1 MDAAVQSYIF
11 QPSIIAQL
19 LAGTAAMTAFAF
31 GVAAVVPKISKVLI
45 PKPKATRLG
54 DHIKFKSMH
63 KDRKTIICEDNVHA
77 VIVNFAGIDLR
88 FNEPARQRALNNARQ
103 VWVEQM
109 NDLGIRMRLFFVRD
123 RLPKGSDYKHSHGIM
138 DKVASAWNKGLP
150 RALSTEFYAVLSVK
164 DATKAVLRLDEA
176 LEQTKSIM
184 ADYRPSELIDNLEV
198 AETSAD
204 APRIDQREETMTPAA
219 FFSRMLS
226 PLSRPVP
233 IGQREKGLPLSY
245 RMTTDNVRYDSE
257 LGMFEFSNGPERKY
271 AAVFVIEEWTSPML
285 ESHMLELLSYPVEM
299 TICHDINPIGKGAA
313 MATLRWQEKMAPGL
327 QPGSD
332 AATQFSTV
340 AQAIERGS
348 EEEQE
353 LAQVQSTITIY
364 GDTPEE
370 VLAGRSMINQLKMV
384 GITPVWPKHTMVQH
398 WFGHFPGFD
407 SMARPQR
414 LLSGEISIL
423 ATFQHTPTGKLRSD
437 WGEGPIAMFET
448 IDGSPYAFN
457 FHVGEGSPPLGHCV
471 VIGPSGQGK
480 AQPLDAAILT
490 PTGWSTM
497 GEMKV
502 GKLVRAPDGKVARVT
517 GVYPQ
522 GFKDNYV
529 IEFEDGRQV
538 EACDEHLWKIW
549 NPGNARY
556 EVLPLKDV
564 QKLHEKMKS
573 KGRNISVPLMDMDAA
588 HLPEVHLDL
597 PAYFMGVYLGD
608 GGTATGSLI
617 ISTAEPEHT
626 LERIV
631 SEIPDY
637 KFNSVSEGSVDHRMV
652 MVDRS
657 VMKAHDGYNGEREK
671 IFNSRGFEVV
681 DFEGQKFGLG
691 EISEKHGLYHQ
702 LVRSRLNRGWN
713 LNQALGLDDVT
724 SREYKDNPVKE
735 KLKKLGIYGLKS
747 DEKFIPEVYL
757 EGSYEQRLALMQG
770 LMDTDGGVENDGTKA
785 SFTSTSERMA
795 RQVQKLAWSLG
806 AIASVA
812 SRTTS
817 YTDKNGEKKQGKMSW
832 RVSIRA
838 EDISKFFSLP
848 RKVEAC
854 RKANVEIRLNI
865 KSIRFDG
872 KKEMQCISIDHADKL
887 YITNDYVVTHNTT
900 IVTFLAAMALR
911 HPDLKAFFFDR
922 GRGCEVITRALH
934 GSYIFFNGQEGSA
947 GLNPMQLDDTPQNRT
962 FLKEWLELIGD
973 VKPDEY
979 RYQEE
984 VTDAI
989 EINFDPNLTHE
1000 QRNLQQL
1007 YNAVFPA
1014 DSDMRNRLLAW
1025 TNPNQW
1031 GPLVCAK
1038 EDTLDISQRVAGFD
1052 FTEVLTNDRLGPAMV
1067 SYIMHRILAEAK
1079 AQPRLI
1085 FIDETE
1091 PLLRNE
1097 NFRLRFKKLLQEG
1110 RKERQVIISAFQRP
1124 QAPDEVGVGDTIRG
1138 QCPTVFFF
1146 RNPQA
1151 EEKDYEDWRLTPR
1164 ELDFVLGKSYRKKK
1178 YAVLVKRYT
1187 ENGESIILNT
1197 DLSTLGQYMKI
1208 FHSGRQNVL
1217 HMEEMVKQ
1225 FPDDYVQQYLA
1236 TAAA

>member
-19 LAGTAAMTAFAF
+19 LAGTAGLAAFAF
-31 GVAAVVPKISKVLI
+31 GVSALIPKVSSFLI

-54 DHIKFKSMH
+54 DHIKFRAMH
-63 KDRKTIICEDNVHA
+63 SDRKTVICEDGVHA
-77 VIVNFAGIDLR
+77 VVVNFAGIDLR
-88 FNEPARQRALNNARQ
+88 FNEPSRQRALNNARQ
-103 VWVEQM
+103 VWIEQM
-109 NDLGIRMRLFFVRD
+109 NELGVRMRVFFVRD
-123 RLPKGSDYKHSHGIM
+123 RLPKGSDYKHTHGIM

-164 DATKAVLRLDEA
+164 DNTKAVLRLDEA
-176 LEQTKSIM
+176 VEQTKSIM
-184 ADYRPSELIDNLEV
+184 ADYRPSELVDNLEV
-198 AETSAD
+198 AETTAD
-204 APRIDQREETMTPAA
+204 AERIDQREETMTPAA
-219 FFSRMLS
+219 FFARMLS
-226 PLSRPVP
+226 PISRPVP
-233 IGQREKGLPLSY
+233 MGMRENGLALAY
-245 RMTTDNVRYDSE
+245 KMTTDTVRYDSE
-257 LGMFEFSNGPERKY
+257 LGMFEFSNGPDRKY

-285 ESHMLELLSYPVEM
+285 ETHMLELLSYPIEM

-332 AATQFSTV
+332 SAQQFSTV

-353 LAQVQSTITIY
+353 LAAVQTTITVY

-370 VLAGRSMINQLKMV
+370 VLAGRGQINQLKMV

-398 WFGHFPGFD
+398 WFGHFPGFE
-407 SMARPQR
+407 SQARPQR
-414 LLSGEISIL
+414 LLSGEISL
-423 ATFQHTPTGKLRSD
+423 LTTFQHTPTGKLRSD
-437 WGEGPIAMFET
+437 WGDGPIAMFET

-480 AQPLDAAILT
+480 
-490 PTGWSTM
+490 
-497 GEMKV
+497 
-502 GKLVRAPDGKVARVT
+502 
-517 GVYPQ
+517 
-522 GFKDNYV
+522 
-529 IEFEDGRQV
+529 
-538 EACDEHLWKIW
+538 
-549 NPGNARY
+549 
-556 EVLPLKDV
+556 
-564 QKLHEKMKS
+564 
-573 KGRNISVPLMDMDAA
+573 
-588 HLPEVHLDL
+588 
-597 PAYFMGVYLGD
+597 
-608 GGTATGSLI
+608 
-617 ISTAEPEHT
+617 
-626 LERIV
+626 
-631 SEIPDY
+631 
-637 KFNSVSEGSVDHRMV
+637 
-652 MVDRS
+652 
-657 VMKAHDGYNGEREK
+657 
-671 IFNSRGFEVV
+671 
-681 DFEGQKFGLG
+681 
-691 EISEKHGLYHQ
+691 
-702 LVRSRLNRGWN
+702 
-713 LNQALGLDDVT
+713 
-724 SREYKDNPVKE
+724 
-735 KLKKLGIYGLKS
+735 
-747 DEKFIPEVYL
+747 
-757 EGSYEQRLALMQG
+757 
-770 LMDTDGGVENDGTKA
+770 
-785 SFTSTSERMA
+785 
-795 RQVQKLAWSLG
+795 
-806 AIASVA
+806 
-812 SRTTS
+812 
-817 YTDKNGEKKQGKMSW
+817 
-832 RVSIRA
+832 
-838 EDISKFFSLP
+838 
-848 RKVEAC
+848 
-854 RKANVEIRLNI
+854 
-865 KSIRFDG
+865 
-872 KKEMQCISIDHADKL
+872 
-887 YITNDYVVTHNTT
+887 TT

-922 GRGCEVITRALH
+922 GRGCEVITRALE
-934 GSYIFFNGQEGSA
+934 GSYVFFNGAENSA
-947 GLNPMQLDDTPQNRT
+947 GLNPMQLDDTPQNRA

-984 VTDAI
+984 VSDAV
-989 EINFDPNLTHE
+989 EINFDPNLTQE

-1007 YNAVFPA
+1007 YNAVFPP
-1014 DSDMRNRLLAW
+1014 DSDMRNRLMAW

-1031 GPLVCAK
+1031 GSLVCAK

-1052 FTEVLTNDRLGPAMV
+1052 FTEVLTNERLGPAMV

-1110 RKERQVIISAFQRP
+1110 RKERQVIVSAFQRP

-1151 EEKDYEDWRLTPR
+1151 EEKDYADWRLTPR

-1208 FHSGRQNVL
+1208 FHSGRQNVH
-1217 HMEEMVKQ
+1217 HMEEMVRQ
-1225 FPDDYVQQYLA
+1225 FPDDYVQKYIE

>member
-1 MDAAVQSYIF
+1 MDAAVQSYLF

-19 LAGTAAMTAFAF
+19 LAGTAGLAAFAF
-31 GVAAVVPKISKVLI
+31 GVAAVVPKVSQFLI

-54 DHIKFKSMH
+54 DHIKFKAMH
-63 KDRKTIICEDNVHA
+63 ADRKTIICEDGVYA
-77 VIVNFAGIDLR
+77 VVINFAGIDLR

-103 VWVEQM
+103 VWIEQM
-109 NDLGIRMRLFFVRD
+109 NELGIRMRIFFVRD
-123 RLPKGSDYKHSHGIM
+123 RLPKGSDYKHTHGIM
-138 DKVASAWNKGLP
+138 DKVASAWNRGLP

-164 DATKAVLRLDEA
+164 DENKGVIRLDEA
-176 LEQTKSIM
+176 IEQTKSIM
-184 ADYRPSELIDNLEV
+184 ADYRPAELVDNLEV
-198 AETSAD
+198 ADTTAD
-204 APRIDQREETMTPAA
+204 AQRIDQREETMTPAA

-233 IGQREKGLPLSY
+233 MGAREKGLPLSY
-245 RMTTDNVRYDSE
+245 KMTTDTVRYDSE

-271 AAVFVIEEWTSPML
+271 AAVFVIEEWVSPML
-285 ESHMLELLSYPVEM
+285 ESHMLELLSYPIEM
-299 TICHDINPIGKGAA
+299 TICHDVNPIGKGAA

-327 QPGSD
+327 QPGTDS
-332 AATQFSTV
+332 AHQFSTV

-353 LAQVQSTITIY
+353 ICAVQTTITVY

-370 VLAGRSMINQLKMV
+370 VLAGRGQINQLKMI

-414 LLSGEISIL
+414 LLSGEISLL

-437 WGEGPIAMFET
+437 WGDGPIAMFET

-457 FHVGEGSPPLGHCV
+457 FHVGDGSPPLGHCV

-480 AQPLDAAILT
+480 
-490 PTGWSTM
+490 
-497 GEMKV
+497 
-502 GKLVRAPDGKVARVT
+502 
-517 GVYPQ
+517 
-522 GFKDNYV
+522 
-529 IEFEDGRQV
+529 
-538 EACDEHLWKIW
+538 
-549 NPGNARY
+549 
-556 EVLPLKDV
+556 
-564 QKLHEKMKS
+564 
-573 KGRNISVPLMDMDAA
+573 
-588 HLPEVHLDL
+588 
-597 PAYFMGVYLGD
+597 
-608 GGTATGSLI
+608 
-617 ISTAEPEHT
+617 
-626 LERIV
+626 
-631 SEIPDY
+631 
-637 KFNSVSEGSVDHRMV
+637 
-652 MVDRS
+652 
-657 VMKAHDGYNGEREK
+657 
-671 IFNSRGFEVV
+671 
-681 DFEGQKFGLG
+681 
-691 EISEKHGLYHQ
+691 
-702 LVRSRLNRGWN
+702 
-713 LNQALGLDDVT
+713 
-724 SREYKDNPVKE
+724 
-735 KLKKLGIYGLKS
+735 
-747 DEKFIPEVYL
+747 
-757 EGSYEQRLALMQG
+757 
-770 LMDTDGGVENDGTKA
+770 
-785 SFTSTSERMA
+785 
-795 RQVQKLAWSLG
+795 
-806 AIASVA
+806 
-812 SRTTS
+812 
-817 YTDKNGEKKQGKMSW
+817 
-832 RVSIRA
+832 
-838 EDISKFFSLP
+838 
-848 RKVEAC
+848 
-854 RKANVEIRLNI
+854 
-865 KSIRFDG
+865 
-872 KKEMQCISIDHADKL
+872 
-887 YITNDYVVTHNTT
+887 TT

-934 GSYIFFNGQEGSA
+934 GSYVFFNGSETGA
-947 GLNPMQLDDTPQNRT
+947 GLNPMQLDDNPQNRA

-984 VTDAI
+984 VSDAV
-989 EINFDPNLTHE
+989 EINFDPNLTTE

-1007 YNAVFPA
+1007 YNAVFPP
-1014 DSDMRNRLLAW
+1014 DSDMRNRLMAW

-1031 GPLVCAK
+1031 GSLVCAK
-1038 EDTLDISQRVAGFD
+1038 NDTLDISQRVAGFD
-1052 FTEVLTNDRLGPAMV
+1052 FTEVLTNERLGPAMV

-1110 RKERQVIISAFQRP
+1110 RKERQVIVSAFQRP

-1151 EEKDYEDWRLTPR
+1151 EEKDYADWRLTPR

-1187 ENGESIILNT
+1187 ESGESIILNT
-1197 DLSTLGQYMKI
+1197 DLSSLGQYMKI

-1217 HMEEMVKQ
+1217 HMEEMFRQ
-1225 FPDDYVQQYLA
+1225 FPDEYVQKYLE